1 MEKRPKCKICR
12 RAGKKLFLK
21 GEKCN
26 TAKCPMVV
34 KPYPPGIKGKRR
46 LGGLSEYGRQLK
58 EKQRL
63 KNWYNLSEKQ
73 FKNYVIAVLEK
84 SRGGKSQMGDAQE
97 ALVKSLEMR
106 LDNAIYRLG
115 IGSSRTKSRQL
126 VSHGHFFVNG
136 KAIDI
141 PSFTLKVGDKIT
153 VRPSSLNKGNFKEL
167 SATLKKIQLPLW
179 LKLDPEKIEAEV
191 IGYPTVDIAAPPAE
205 IQAIFEFYSK

>member
-1 MEKRPKCKICR
+1 
-12 RAGKKLFLK
+12 
-21 GEKCN
+21 
-26 TAKCPMVV
+26 
-34 KPYPPGIKGKRR
+34 
-46 LGGLSEYGRQLK
+46 
-58 EKQRL
+58 
-63 KNWYNLSEKQ
+63 
-73 FKNYVIAVLEK
+73 KNYVIAVLEK

>member
-115 IGSSRTKSRQL
+115 I
-126 VSHGHFFVNG
+126 
-136 KAIDI
+136 
-141 PSFTLKVGDKIT
+141 
-153 VRPSSLNKGNFKEL
+153 
-167 SATLKKIQLPLW
+167 
-179 LKLDPEKIEAEV
+179 
-191 IGYPTVDIAAPPAE
+191 
-205 IQAIFEFYSK
+205 